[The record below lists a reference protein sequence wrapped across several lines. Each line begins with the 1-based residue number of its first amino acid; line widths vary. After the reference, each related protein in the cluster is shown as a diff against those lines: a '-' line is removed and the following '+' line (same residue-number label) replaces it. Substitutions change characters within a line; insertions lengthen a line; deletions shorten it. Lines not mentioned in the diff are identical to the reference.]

1 MSAGPLPDIPKPSAS
16 GCPAVVRSGEVLL
29 AAETFGSPSDPAL
42 VLVMGATASMM
53 WWPEELC
60 RALAARGFHVVRY
73 DHRDTGRSTNGM
85 PDYSVEEM
93 MQDLVAVLDH
103 YRIERVHLI
112 GTSLGALICQM
123 VALSFP
129 QRVRSLT
136 LIAAEPLGWTGPDL
150 PGMAPEVSAHFG
162 RLATLDWTSR
172 TAVADFMLGVAR
184 LCAATSSAFDE
195 KRERLRIEAEMDRA
209 REMRSAFNHSRIGLR
224 GDWSGAIGRIG
235 QPVLVIH
242 GAEDPVVPIDNGR
255 AIASTARNA
264 RLLELSGVGH
274 ELPERAIVPIV
285 EAIADFVALTDPSN

>member
-1 MSAGPLPDIPKPSAS
+1 MSGDALPDIPKPPVS
-16 GCPAVVRSGEVLL
+16 GWPAVVRSGEVHL

-53 WWPEELC
+53 WWPEDLC

-73 DHRDTGRSTNGM
+73 DHRDTGRSTNVE
-85 PDYSVEEM
+85 PDYAVEDLM
-93 MQDLVAVLDH
+93 HDLVAVLDH
-103 YRIERVHLI
+103 YRIERVHLA
-112 GTSLGALICQM
+112 GMSLGALICQM
-123 VALSFP
+123 AALSFP

-136 LIAAEPLGWTGPDL
+136 LIAAEPLGWTGRDL
-150 PGMAPEVSAHFG
+150 PGMAPEVLAHFG

-195 KRERLRIEAEMDRA
+195 TRERARIDAEIDRA
-209 REMRSAFNHSRIGLR
+209 REMRSAFNHSMIGLR
-224 GDWSGAIGRIG
+224 DDWTGAIGRIG

-255 AIASTARNA
+255 AIASAAPNA
-264 RLLELSGVGH
+264 RILELAGVGH

-285 EAIADFVALTDPSN
+285 EAITDFVALTGPSG